1 MRPKIPIFFATNQ
14 IMHEEI
20 TLNLNTNK
28 LKQKTILFMR
38 IQNLQCINKTLQKL
52 YILYVTYLT
61 QYLHT
66 TVQ

>member
-1 MRPKIPIFFATNQ
+1 
-14 IMHEEI
+14 MHEEI